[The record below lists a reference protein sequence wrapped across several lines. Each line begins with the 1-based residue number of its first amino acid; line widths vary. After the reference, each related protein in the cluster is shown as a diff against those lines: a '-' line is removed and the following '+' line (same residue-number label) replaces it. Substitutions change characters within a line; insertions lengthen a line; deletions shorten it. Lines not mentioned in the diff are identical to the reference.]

1 MHVHVRVC
9 LAHCPAGANM
19 NVLIV
24 LPIAIAVHACASQT
38 NKVGNELIP
47 MLVGSLLFLVPWLLL
62 HRSQPPLNL
71 MPVDAGAGTYVH
83 TATPQPPARLAPYHE
98 LLCQHRCFPCVE
110 RVEWRRRAPFVH
122 VHRTATREQACM
134 HSCCACLQ
142 RVAADSLR
150 IGI

>member
-83 TATPQPPARLAPYHE
+83 TATPQPPARLAPRIMSFYASTGAS
-98 LLCQHRCFPCVE
+98 LALNV
-110 RVEWRRRAPFVH
+110 WNGGGARRSSTC
-122 VHRTATREQACM
+122 TARPRGSKHACI
-134 HSCCACLQ
+134 
-142 RVAADSLR
+142 RVAHACSV
-150 IGI
+150 